1 MLTTKQARSNPA
13 LRDAIARVD
22 SRRPPLLSGSEVF
35 EFRVSGLPVTQG
47 DLAGKFESGRL
58 RLHNPADLKAWRK
71 RVAWKAQ
78 QAMGLRGA
86 VPPLVPMLLGL
97 EFILPREGRMAHL
110 PMPVFKSDFD
120 KLTRAVFDALTGVCY
135 EDDGAIVGSAITD
148 PTGKLTVSLPNFKR
162 WAQNGEQPGV
172 IIRIRLCPEP
182 T

>member
-1 MLTTKQARSNPA
+1 MLTTKQARRNPTLRQA
-13 LRDAIARVD
+13 LARVD
-22 SRRPPLLSGSEVF
+22 SRKPPLLSGSEIF
-35 EFRVSGLPVTQG
+35 EFRVAGLPVTQG

-58 RLHNPADLKAWRK
+58 RLRNPADLKAWRK

-86 VPPLVPMLLGL
+86 VPPLAPMLLGL

-135 EDDGAIVGSAITD
+135 PDDGAIVGSAITD

-172 IIRIRLCPEP
+172 IVRIRLCPQP
-182 T
+182 Q